1 MIDDFANGV
10 RSARARI
17 LAHRVDAGS
26 LRWTVIVLDAFDLK
40 DRLGSL
46 TSTATAADISAR
58 AHAYHGAYRICRQN
72 PTFRWFRA
80 RMYDQTRILTLVA
93 ETGEF
98 VRTVA
103 IFPTFGPDFRLAIDV
118 WITGEAR
125 WTTTYRQVIEDSAFR
140 TGRARIVVHARINAL
155 HVNAGVIAWTIAI
168 AVAADDTAPIQRI
181 AIVAFAAAAIGY
193 VIIREAFAVD
203 ACAWMIRD

>member
-17 LAHRVDAGS
+17 STHRVDAGS
-26 LRWTVIVLDAFDLK
+26 LRWTVIVLGAFDLE

-46 TSTATAADISAR
+46 TSTASAADISAG
-58 AHAYHGAYRICRQN
+58 AHAHHGAYRMCRQN
-72 PTFRWFRA
+72 PAFGRFCA

-103 IFPTFGPDFRLAIDV
+103 VLPTFGPDFRLAVDV
-118 WITGEAR
+118 RVTGEAG
-125 WTTTYRQVIEDSAFR
+125 WATAYRQVIEDSAFR
-140 TGRARIVVHARINAL
+140 AGRARIVMNARIDAL
-155 HVNAGVIAWTIAI
+155 HVDARVIPGTIAV
-168 AVAADDTAPIQRI
+168 AVAADDTATIQRI
-181 AIVAFAAAAIGY
+181 AIVAFAAAAIGH
-193 VIIREAFAVD
+193 VIIGEAFAVD
-203 ACAWMIRD
+203 ACARLIRD